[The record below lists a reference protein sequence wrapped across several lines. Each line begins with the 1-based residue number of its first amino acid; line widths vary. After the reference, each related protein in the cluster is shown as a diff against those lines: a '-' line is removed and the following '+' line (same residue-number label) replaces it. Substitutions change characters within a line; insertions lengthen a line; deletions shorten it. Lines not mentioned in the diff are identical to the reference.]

1 MGQLL
6 TSQVLFNCLSNKY
19 LDKVNTTKVWNI
31 SLCQITQERKNFLN
45 HTQTILTKE
54 TSVPYWLYESDASF
68 ALQPGKVVKGKDSIR
83 SSLQT
88 FTEMK
93 GKLESKVKRV
103 LKASD
108 IALVITEWSFNGI
121 GLDGKAVKL
130 AGKATD
136 VLRQQSD
143 GSWRVLIDNPWG
155 TE

>member
-1 MGQLL
+1 MSNNMTPEKFLE
-6 TSQVLFNCLSNKY
+6 SYVDYFNKG
-19 LDKVNTTKVWNI
+19 NI
-31 SLCQITQERKNFLN
+31 SS
-45 HTQTILTKE
+45 ILA
-54 TSVPYWLYESDASF
+54 LYESDASF

-88 FTEMK
+88 FIEIK
-93 GKLESKVKRV
+93 GKLESEIKRV

-121 GLDGKAVKL
+121 GPDGKAVKL

>member
-1 MGQLL
+1 MSYSMGPEKFLE
-6 TSQVLFNCLSNKY
+6 SYIDYFNKG
-19 LDKVNTTKVWNI
+19 NI
-31 SLCQITQERKNFLN
+31 NS
-45 HTQTILTKE
+45 ILA
-54 TSVPYWLYESDASF
+54 LYESDASF

-88 FTEMK
+88 FIEMK
-93 GKLESKVKRV
+93 GKLESEVKRV
-103 LKASD
+103 LKTSD

-121 GLDGKAVKL
+121 GPDGKPVKL